1 MAGDD
6 VSVPSSASVSE
17 TKRAKRRFT
26 WTDSPSM
33 IRSAITKSFSWT
45 KDKAGSTD
53 CSPDKSD
60 INSIPTSDLAE
71 LTPSAITGGSSAE
84 YGDDPTS
91 KADRYNFIPMNEGK
105 YALELAAGF
114 NETVSTYEY
123 VVCLLGEWREKV
135 PEISPEQLEE
145 GFTAPKTREEGGK
158 KGKGRKYFE
167 LMRVKGAGYSELEN
181 ELKKHWWLLQLYY
194 GKAEAHALEFKVFAW
209 TKNWANRATPLT
221 VTAPQRS
228 ESLVRP
234 SGQNNMFAK
243 RLERLAV
250 DLQIKR

>member
-6 VSVPSSASVSE
+6 ASVPSSASDSE

-26 WTDSPSM
+26 WTPSPSM
-33 IRSAITKSFSWT
+33 IKSAITKSLSWT
-45 KDKAGSTD
+45 KDKEGSTYY
-53 CSPDKSD
+53 SPDKSD
-60 INSIPTSDLAE
+60 INSTHTSDLAE
-71 LTPSAITGGSSAE
+71 VTPSAITGGSSAE
-84 YGDDPTS
+84 YGDDPTL

-123 VVCLLGEWREKV
+123 VVCLLGKWRETV
-135 PEISPEQLEE
+135 PEITPDQVEE

-194 GKAEAHALEFKVFAW
+194 GEAEADALEFKVFAW
-209 TKNWANRATPLT
+209 TKNWANRTTPLA

-234 SGQNNMFAK
+234 SGRKNTLAK
-243 RLERLAV
+243 KFGQLAV